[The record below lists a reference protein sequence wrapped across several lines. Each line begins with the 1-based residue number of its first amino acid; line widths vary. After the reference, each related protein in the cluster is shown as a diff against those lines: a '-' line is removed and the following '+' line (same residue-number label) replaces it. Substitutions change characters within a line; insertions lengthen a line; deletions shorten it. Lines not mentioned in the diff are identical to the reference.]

1 MGDKIVVINIT
12 ILFSSSSFSSFF
24 SFLLGRDEVVEVLG
38 IFFFFL
44 FLVSSRRSLRGDF

>member
-1 MGDKIVVINIT
+1 MGDKIVVTNVT
-12 ILFSSSSFSSFF
+12 ILFSSSSSSFSSD
-24 SFLLGRDEVVEVLG
+24 LLGRDEVVEVLG

>member
-12 ILFSSSSFSSFF
+12 ILFSSSSFSSD
-24 SFLLGRDEVVEVLG
+24 LLGRDEVVEVLG

-44 FLVSSRRSLRGDF
+44 FVVSSRRSLRGDF

>member
-1 MGDKIVVINIT
+1 MGDKIVVTNVT
-12 ILFSSSSFSSFF
+12 ILFSFSSSSFSSD
-24 SFLLGRDEVVEVLG
+24 LLGRDEVVEVG